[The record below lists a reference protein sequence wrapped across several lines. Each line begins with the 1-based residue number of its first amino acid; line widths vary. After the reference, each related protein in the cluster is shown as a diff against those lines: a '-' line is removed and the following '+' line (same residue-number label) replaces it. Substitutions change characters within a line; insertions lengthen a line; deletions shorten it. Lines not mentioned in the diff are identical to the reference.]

1 MKIKKWLKEKTKYFI
16 VFMLY
21 IIYQTKF
28 IYSFLNG
35 FNINIYNLSKPYRL
49 FIDTIVSLIYIIIIL
64 LMFKDDIKKGIKD
77 LKENVVERG
86 FISIICWMLGIV
98 AMIISS
104 IILNKLLGKSAATNE
119 LVLEKL

>member
-21 IIYQTKF
+21 IMYQTKF

-49 FIDTIVSLIYIIIIL
+49 FIDTIVSLIYILIVL
-64 LMFKDDIKKGIKD
+64 LMFKDEIKKGIKD
-77 LKENVVERG
+77 LKDNFVERG
-86 FISIICWMLGIV
+86 FISVTCWMVGILI
-98 AMIISS
+98 MIISR
-104 IILNKLLGKSAATNE
+104 G
-119 LVLEKL
+119 